1 MISVLHCF
9 YLKKNSIIIPN
20 IILFKAIIAIE
31 TDFDLGTFTPDSIIS
46 DFNLPIFGIHR
57 THHNTKDDI
66 IEIYLALS
74 LARIFSP

>member
-1 MISVLHCF
+1 MEMLIRKSINLLVL
-9 YLKKNSIIIPN
+9 KSITQ
-20 IILFKAIIAIE
+20 LSEQFLYSLQVHK
-31 TDFDLGTFTPDSIIS
+31 FTPDSIIS